1 MHLARSVRI
10 SVAAVA
16 CTALLSLAA
25 CSGDDAEPEPKAVDS
40 SETPTTDPA
49 EDATEEAEETP
60 APEAPE
66 AAEGQPDWALPV
78 TTGGDLISTVEVGD
92 VTVEVFQ
99 VGTAKATED
108 GNFADPETNKP
119 LLAKGDPIVFLNYVV
134 TNNGEPID
142 LSASLVSIS
151 ARYDDWQWMQGMD
164 SVTDDALF
172 EQQGVNDDAKTPDAY
187 REPSVYPFGTG
198 ASYSYAENF
207 KHQKGSPITFD
218 VSITPVDAEGELLHD
233 DRIEATGTGTV
244 A

>member
-25 CSGDDAEPEPKAVDS
+25 CSGDDAEPEAKAVDS
-40 SETPTTDPA
+40 SETPTADPT
-49 EDATEEAEETP
+49 EDTTEEAEETP
-60 APEAPE
+60 APEA
-66 AAEGQPDWALPV
+66 AAGQPDWALPV
-78 TTGGDLISTVEVGD
+78 TTGGDLVSTVEVGD
-92 VTVEVFQ
+92 VTVEVYQ
-99 VGTAKATED
+99 VGTTKASED
-108 GNFADPETNKP
+108 GNFADPDTNKP

-142 LSASLVSIS
+142 LGSSLVSIS
-151 ARYDDWQWMQGMD
+151 ARYDDWQWLQGMD

-172 EQQGVNDDAKTPDAY
+172 EQQGVNDDAFTPDAY

-233 DRIEATGTGTV
+233 DRVEATGTGTV